1 MYIRAAGLLAAL
13 AGLWVTA
20 SAQATPLPPNFL
32 ADAIADFN
40 VITNGNFSQ
49 NNDTQGPILVG
60 GNLITSGHPIN
71 DVQGVP
77 LPKPIAGLG
86 EVNVFGNVTG
96 TVNNSVGSGSVV
108 LVGGTTASAVT
119 FSGKGAGSVLNGNLF
134 PYSFSDIWAQ
144 FTGMSSSLAALTPTS
159 SITTTTING
168 VANADGVAV
177 LTVPLSTLN
186 SLTGTLSFTGCLAL
200 NLTTPCD
207 GVILVTNTDT
217 SNTTFKNSSLSDGAL
232 TSAQKNLIWVFEP
245 PSGGVGGI
253 TQVDISGEW
262 WASILAVG
270 ADVENTAPIVGNTI
284 ANTVDASGGN
294 GEFHIPQF
302 DCSDNLCG
310 SLAPPPP
317 MPEPGSLAL
326 LATGLAGA
334 AFVGWR
340 RRRNTTPA
348 LP

>member
-1 MYIRAAGLLAAL
+1 MARKLPINLQFERFRWPMYIRAAGLLAAL

-40 VITNGNFSQ
+40 VITN
-49 NNDTQGPILVG
+49 
-60 GNLITSGHPIN
+60 GHPIN

-217 SNTTFKNSSLSDGAL
+217 SNTTFKNSSLSYGAL

-270 ADVENTAPIVGNTI
+270 ADVENTAPIVGNMI
-284 ANTVDASGGN
+284 ANTVETSGGN

>member
-1 MYIRAAGLLAAL
+1 
-13 AGLWVTA
+13 
-20 SAQATPLPPNFL
+20 
-32 ADAIADFN
+32 
-40 VITNGNFSQ
+40 
-49 NNDTQGPILVG
+49 
-60 GNLITSGHPIN
+60 
-71 DVQGVP
+71 
-77 LPKPIAGLG
+77 
-86 EVNVFGNVTG
+86 
-96 TVNNSVGSGSVV
+96 
-108 LVGGTTASAVT
+108 
-119 FSGKGAGSVLNGNLF
+119 
-134 PYSFSDIWAQ
+134 
-144 FTGMSSSLAALTPTS
+144 MSSSLAALTPTS

-217 SNTTFKNSSLSDGAL
+217 SNTTFKNSSLSYGAL

-302 DCSDNLCG
+302 DCSDNLWQPRT
-310 SLAPPPP
+310 A
-317 MPEPGSLAL
+317 A
-326 LATGLAGA
+326 ADAGA
-334 AFVGWR
+334 GFAGVARDRAGGRRVCRMAAPAQHDTCAAVTR
-340 RRRNTTPA
+340 RRCA
-348 LP
+348 VA

>member
-1 MYIRAAGLLAAL
+1 
-13 AGLWVTA
+13 
-20 SAQATPLPPNFL
+20 
-32 ADAIADFN
+32 
-40 VITNGNFSQ
+40 
-49 NNDTQGPILVG
+49 
-60 GNLITSGHPIN
+60 
-71 DVQGVP
+71 
-77 LPKPIAGLG
+77 
-86 EVNVFGNVTG
+86 
-96 TVNNSVGSGSVV
+96 
-108 LVGGTTASAVT
+108 
-119 FSGKGAGSVLNGNLF
+119 VLNGNLF

-144 FTGMSSSLAALTPTS
+144 FTGMSSSLAALSPTG

-200 NLTTPCD
+200 SLTTPCD

-217 SNTTFKNSSLSDGAL
+217 SHTTFNNTSLSYGAL